1 MKYAA
6 VKKRLRKKI
15 SKGKVMKQKAIA
27 TAALLA
33 LGTAAQAQ
41 VSSSL
46 GSSRVGTGASPG
58 IFSSPAVSGS
68 SSSPTGST
76 LGTTSPTLGARTGT
90 GLSTSTDPLSRPA
103 QMNGTLGTFGN
114 SDRIDSTVPNATPSL
129 PNITSPTP
137 DIATGSQGNPA
148 GVFRDSPVLSNGITP
163 RTGVGSPDAT
173 QGTVDP
179 FGSPALHR
187 SDELNG
193 IGAPATGETGADR
206 RLTPPPD
213 VAPNPRPLGQT
224 LGTDA
229 QLSTSPATV
238 NSVNPDTTTLNRSSL
253 SGGQLN
259 TTGVNT
265 PPRNQ
270 PQPFDQAL
278 SAKIRAQMSQTPVG
292 AKPAIRINDE
302 AIRDMR
308 ITSQNGRV
316 MLEGSVNSQQ
326 ERDMIE
332 KRAREVQGV
341 AAIDNRLKVRNQN
354 VGAPAS
360 SQSGQAQQDQD
371 RVNGQSKQNS
381 SDLNDEHKDVTPD
394 R

>member
-1 MKYAA
+1 MK
-6 VKKRLRKKI
+6 KK
-15 SKGKVMKQKAIA
+15 VIA

-33 LGTAAQAQ
+33 LSQAAQAQ
-41 VSSSL
+41 LSGPNRIGI
-46 GSSRVGTGASPG
+46 GSSPGTFQGPTST
-58 IFSSPAVSGS
+58 GS
-68 SSSPTGST
+68 SVTSGST
-76 LGTTSPTLGARTGT
+76 LDGSSANSPTSGARTGT
-90 GLSTSTDPLSRPA
+90 GISTSTDSLSRPA
-103 QMNGTLGTFGN
+103 QLNGTLGTFGN
-114 SDRIDSTVPNATPSL
+114 TDRIDSTVPDATPAL
-129 PNITSPTP
+129 PNITPSVRSS
-137 DIATGSQGNPA
+137 ATGSQIENPP
-148 GVFRDSPVLSNGITP
+148 GVFRDAPIPSTGVTP
-163 RTGVGSPDAT
+163 RTGVGSADAT

-193 IGAPATGETGADR
+193 IGAPATGETGFDR

-213 VAPNPRPLGQT
+213 VVPNPRPLGQT

-238 NSVNPDTTTLNRSSL
+238 NSSGGSLNQTPRTEGNFNRSD
-253 SGGQLN
+253 LN
-259 TTGVNT
+259 TTGINT

-292 AKPAIRINDE
+292 AKPVVRLNDE
-302 AIRDMR
+302 DIRDMR

-316 MLEGSVNSQQ
+316 TLEGTVHSQQ
-326 ERDMIE
+326 ERDVIE

-341 AAIDNRLKVRNQN
+341 ASIDNRLKVRGQN

-360 SQSGQAQQDQD
+360 SQSGESRQQD
-371 RVNGQSKQNS
+371 RASGQSKQNS